1 MQDDS
6 LKEAFGKDLEV
17 FLTSTQDCLSSVLIF
32 PCINSYS
39 RLKLHEV
46 TKEKYPQLTSFSV
59 GVEPDRRPIICRQ
72 KLIADW
78 TLKSLCGAPMPTTP
92 ATAAMKEGYNKAFTP
107 ATPTPT
113 IPPTIPPTVTPT
125 TTLTI
130 TPTVMPAVT
139 CSPAQEG
146 YNKAFTSATPTPT
159 ITPTITPTVAASTQ
173 RTRTPGKRPE
183 RALFVPRAKRLQQNS
198 SENTAPTTAPSSV
211 LENKGDFFS
220 RTQFN

>member
-78 TLKSLCGAPMPTTP
+78 TLKSLCGTPMPKP
-92 ATAAMKEGYNKAFTP
+92 ATAVMKEGYNKAFTP

-113 IPPTIPPTVTPT
+113 ITPAVTP
-125 TTLTI
+125 TI
-130 TPTVMPAVT
+130 TPTLTPAVTPTPTPIVTPAVTPAVT
-139 CSPAQEG
+139 CSPAQ
-146 YNKAFTSATPTPT
+146 AATL
-159 ITPTITPTVAASTQ
+159 TQ

-198 SENTAPTTAPSSV
+198 SENTAPTAAPSSI
-211 LENKGDFFS
+211 LENKGDFFFKDPI
-220 RTQFN
+220 QLEFQQI

>member
-6 LKEAFGKDLEV
+6 LKEAFSKDLEV

-78 TLKSLCGAPMPTTP
+78 TLKSLCGAPMPTP

-113 IPPTIPPTVTPT
+113 ITPTVTPAV
-125 TTLTI
+125 
-130 TPTVMPAVT
+130 TPTPTPIVTPAVTPAVT
-139 CSPAQEG
+139 CSPVQA
-146 YNKAFTSATPTPT
+146 ATL
-159 ITPTITPTVAASTQ
+159 TQ

-198 SENTAPTTAPSSV
+198 SENTAPTTTPFSV

>member
-6 LKEAFGKDLEV
+6 LKEAFSKDLEV

-78 TLKSLCGAPMPTTP
+78 TLKSLCGAPMPTP
-92 ATAAMKEGYNKAFTP
+92 ATAAIKEGYNKAFAP
-107 ATPTPT
+107 ATP
-113 IPPTIPPTVTPT
+113 IPTVTPT
-125 TTLTI
+125 VTPAVTPI
-130 TPTVMPAVT
+130 VTPTVTPTVTPAVT
-139 CSPAQEG
+139 CSPAQ
-146 YNKAFTSATPTPT
+146 A
-159 ITPTITPTVAASTQ
+159 AASTQ

-211 LENKGDFFS
+211 LENKGDFFFKDP
-220 RTQFN
+220 T

>member
-1 MQDDS
+1 MEGLSMQDDS

-17 FLTSTQDCLSSVLIF
+17 FLTSTQDCLSSVLLF

-78 TLKSLCGAPMPTTP
+78 TLKSLCGTPMPTP
-92 ATAAMKEGYNKAFTP
+92 ATAAIKEGYNKAFTL
-107 ATPTPT
+107 ATPTPS
-113 IPPTIPPTVTPT
+113 PTPTTATTPTVT
-125 TTLTI
+125 
-130 TPTVMPAVT
+130 PAVT
-139 CSPAQEG
+139 CSPAQ
-146 YNKAFTSATPTPT
+146 
-159 ITPTITPTVAASTQ
+159 AAALTQ

-183 RALFVPRAKRLQQNS
+183 RALFVPRAKRLQQDS
-198 SENTAPTTAPSSV
+198 SENTAPTTAPSSD
-211 LENKGDFFS
+211 LENKGDFF
-220 RTQFN
+220 FKDPI

>member
-39 RLKLHEV
+39 RLRLHEV

-78 TLKSLCGAPMPTTP
+78 TLKSLCGAPMPTP

-113 IPPTIPPTVTPT
+113 ITPILTPTVTPT
-125 TTLTI
+125 PVV
-130 TPTVMPAVT
+130 TPAVTPAVT
-139 CSPAQEG
+139 CSPAQ
-146 YNKAFTSATPTPT
+146 AATL
-159 ITPTITPTVAASTQ
+159 TQ

-198 SENTAPTTAPSSV
+198 SENTAPTAAPSSV
-211 LENKGDFFS
+211 IENKGDFFS

>member
-1 MQDDS
+1 MRLFFSFSLQILKMEGLSMQDDS

-17 FLTSTQDCLSSVLIF
+17 FLTSTQDCLSSVLLF
-32 PCINSYS
+32 PCTNSYS

-78 TLKSLCGAPMPTTP
+78 TLKSLCGAPMPTP
-92 ATAAMKEGYNKAFTP
+92 ATAAIKEGYNKAFTL

-113 IPPTIPPTVTPT
+113 PTPT
-125 TTLTI
+125 
-130 TPTVMPAVT
+130 PAVT
-139 CSPAQEG
+139 CSPAQ
-146 YNKAFTSATPTPT
+146 A
-159 ITPTITPTVAASTQ
+159 AASTQ

-198 SENTAPTTAPSSV
+198 SENTAPTSAPSSV
-211 LENKGDFFS
+211 SENNGVCFFKDPI
-220 RTQFN
+220 

>member
-78 TLKSLCGAPMPTTP
+78 TLKSLCGTPMPTP

-113 IPPTIPPTVTPT
+113 ITPILTPTVTPT
-125 TTLTI
+125 PVV
-130 TPTVMPAVT
+130 TPAVTPAVT
-139 CSPAQEG
+139 CSPAQ
-146 YNKAFTSATPTPT
+146 A
-159 ITPTITPTVAASTQ
+159 AASNQ

-198 SENTAPTTAPSSV
+198 ENTAPTAAPSSV
-211 LENKGDFFS
+211 IENKGDFFS

>member
-1 MQDDS
+1 MRLFFSFSLQILKMEGLSMQDDS

-17 FLTSTQDCLSSVLIF
+17 FLTSTQDCLSSVLLF

-78 TLKSLCGAPMPTTP
+78 TLKSLCGAPMPTP
-92 ATAAMKEGYNKAFTP
+92 ATAAIKEGYNKAFTL

-113 IPPTIPPTVTPT
+113 PTPT
-125 TTLTI
+125 
-130 TPTVMPAVT
+130 PAVT
-139 CSPAQEG
+139 CSPAQ
-146 YNKAFTSATPTPT
+146 A
-159 ITPTITPTVAASTQ
+159 AASTQ

-198 SENTAPTTAPSSV
+198 SENTAPTSAPSSV
-211 LENKGDFFS
+211 LENNGDFF
-220 RTQFN
+220 FKDPI

>member
-6 LKEAFGKDLEV
+6 LKEAFSKDLEV

-32 PCINSYS
+32 PCVNSYS

-78 TLKSLCGAPMPTTP
+78 TLKSLCGAPMPTP
-92 ATAAMKEGYNKAFTP
+92 ATAAIKEGYNKAFTP
-107 ATPTPT
+107 ATP
-113 IPPTIPPTVTPT
+113 IP
-125 TTLTI
+125 TI

-146 YNKAFTSATPTPT
+146 YNKAFTSATPTL
-159 ITPTITPTVAASTQ
+159 TITPTVAASTQ

-198 SENTAPTTAPSSV
+198 SENTAPTTTPSSV
-211 LENKGDFFS
+211 LQNKGDFFFKDPI
-220 RTQFN
+220 QLIFQQI

>member
-6 LKEAFGKDLEV
+6 LKEAFSKDLEV
-17 FLTSTQDCLSSVLIF
+17 FLTSTQDCLSSVLLF

-78 TLKSLCGAPMPTTP
+78 TLKSLCGAPMPTP
-92 ATAAMKEGYNKAFTP
+92 VTAAIKEGYNKAFTL
-107 ATPTPT
+107 A
-113 IPPTIPPTVTPT
+113 
-125 TTLTI
+125 
-130 TPTVMPAVT
+130 
-139 CSPAQEG
+139 
-146 YNKAFTSATPTPT
+146 TPT
-159 ITPTITPTVAASTQ
+159 ITPTPTPTLTPKVTPAVTFSPAQAAASTQ

-183 RALFVPRAKRLQQNS
+183 RALFVPRDHPFK
-198 SENTAPTTAPSSV
+198 
-211 LENKGDFFS
+211 
-220 RTQFN
+220 

>member
-39 RLKLHEV
+39 RLRLHEV

-78 TLKSLCGAPMPTTP
+78 TLKSLCGTPMPTP

-113 IPPTIPPTVTPT
+113 ITPAVTPAVTPT
-125 TTLTI
+125 PI
-130 TPTVMPAVT
+130 VTPAVTPSVT
-139 CSPAQEG
+139 CSPAQ
-146 YNKAFTSATPTPT
+146 AATL
-159 ITPTITPTVAASTQ
+159 TQ

-183 RALFVPRAKRLQQNS
+183 RALFVPRAKRLQHNS
-198 SENTAPTTAPSSV
+198 SENTAPTAAPSSV
-211 LENKGDFFS
+211 IENKGDFFS

>member
-1 MQDDS
+1 MEGLSMQDDS
-6 LKEAFGKDLEV
+6 LKEAFSKDLEV
-17 FLTSTQDCLSSVLIF
+17 FLTSTQDCLSSVLLF

-113 IPPTIPPTVTPT
+113 ITPAVTP
-125 TTLTI
+125 TI
-130 TPTVMPAVT
+130 TPTLTPAVTPAVT
-139 CSPAQEG
+139 CSPAQ
-146 YNKAFTSATPTPT
+146 AATL
-159 ITPTITPTVAASTQ
+159 TQ

-198 SENTAPTTAPSSV
+198 SENTAPTAAPSSV

>member
-6 LKEAFGKDLEV
+6 LKEAFSKDLEV

-32 PCINSYS
+32 PCVNSYS

-78 TLKSLCGAPMPTTP
+78 TLKSLCGAPMPTP
-92 ATAAMKEGYNKAFTP
+92 ATAAIKEGYNKAFSP
-107 ATPTPT
+107 ATPIPT
-113 IPPTIPPTVTPT
+113 ITPTVTPT
-125 TTLTI
+125 I
-130 TPTVMPAVT
+130 TPTVTPAVT
-139 CSPAQEG
+139 CSPAQ
-146 YNKAFTSATPTPT
+146 A
-159 ITPTITPTVAASTQ
+159 AASTQ

-198 SENTAPTTAPSSV
+198 SENTAPTTTPSSV
-211 LENKGDFFS
+211 LQNKGDFFFKDPI
-220 RTQFN
+220 QLIFQQI

>member
-6 LKEAFGKDLEV
+6 LKEAFSKDLEV

-78 TLKSLCGAPMPTTP
+78 TLKSLCGAPMPTP

-113 IPPTIPPTVTPT
+113 ITPILTPTVTPT
-125 TTLTI
+125 PVV
-130 TPTVMPAVT
+130 TPAVTPAVT
-139 CSPAQEG
+139 CSPAQ
-146 YNKAFTSATPTPT
+146 A
-159 ITPTITPTVAASTQ
+159 AASTQ

-211 LENKGDFFS
+211 LENKGDFFQGPNLTDIS
-220 RTQFN
+220 ANLNFTITLKNSKGRLLKEN

>member
-6 LKEAFGKDLEV
+6 LKEAFSKDLEV

-39 RLKLHEV
+39 RLRLHEV

-78 TLKSLCGAPMPTTP
+78 TLKSLCGAPMPTP
-92 ATAAMKEGYNKAFTP
+92 ATAAIKEGYNKAFTP
-107 ATPTPT
+107 ATPIPTVTPAVT
-113 IPPTIPPTVTPT
+113 PAVTPTVTPT
-125 TTLTI
+125 VT
-130 TPTVMPAVT
+130 PAVT
-139 CSPAQEG
+139 GSPAQ
-146 YNKAFTSATPTPT
+146 A
-159 ITPTITPTVAASTQ
+159 AASTQ

-198 SENTAPTTAPSSV
+198 SENTAPTTTPSSV
-211 LENKGDFFS
+211 LQNKGDFFFKDPI
-220 RTQFN
+220 QLIFQQI